1 MSQELVVTALSE
13 IVTVAETDARLAAL
27 DMLAVQH
34 VAEQRRTNTA
44 TAYDG
49 DWRTWQRYTTALGI
63 PETTATVGAFVG
75 FVVWLE
81 KRDAAPTTIDRR
93 LAGVA
98 VKLRERGI
106 EPSKEVTKKA
116 REALA
121 GYERRLAEAGETRG
135 RGKAPALTVPQLRA
149 ISRECPDTL
158 AGTRDRALTLVA
170 FSIAGRRSEV
180 AHLDV
185 ADIARTEQGMTVHVR
200 FGKSG
205 ARKVAVPNG
214 NGNTCP
220 VAAWEAWKDA
230 AELTEGP
237 AFRRID
243 RHGNLLAAGMSGQAV
258 GAVLTRASERA
269 DVEGITGHSARAGM
283 VTAARRA
290 GHDVKTISE
299 KSGHLP
305 NSAVLFGYMREV
317 DQWSDNAANGIG
329 L

>member
-1 MSQELVVTALSE
+1 MVTAAAE

-34 VAEQRRTNTA
+34 VAEQQVTNTA
-44 TAYDG
+44 TAYNG
-49 DWRTWQRYTTALGI
+49 DWKTWQRYTTALEI
-63 PETTATVGAFVG
+63 PETSATVGAFVG

-81 KRDAAPTTIDRR
+81 KKGAAPTTIDRR

-98 VKLRERGI
+98 VKLRERGV
-106 EPSKEVTKKA
+106 EPSKSVTKEA
-116 REALA
+116 RKALA

-135 RGKAPALTVPQLRA
+135 RGKAPALTVQQLRA
-149 ISRECPDTL
+149 ISAQCPSTL
-158 AGTRDRALTLVA
+158 AGIRDRALSLVA

-185 ADIARTEQGMTVHVR
+185 ADIVRTEQGMTVHVR

-205 ARKVAVPNG
+205 ARKVAVPKG

-220 VAAWEAWKDA
+220 VAAWEAWKA
-230 AELTEGP
+230 AADLTDGP
-237 AFRRID
+237 AFRRVD
-243 RHGNLLAAGMSGQAV
+243 RHGNLLDAGMSGQAV
-258 GAVLTRASERA
+258 GAVLTRAAERA
-269 DVEGITGHSARAGM
+269 DVEGIKGHSARAGM

-290 GHDVKTISE
+290 GHDMKTISE
-299 KSGHLP
+299 KSGHRP
-305 NSAVLFGYMREV
+305 NSAVLFGYVREV
-317 DQWSDNAANGIG
+317 DQWADNAANGIG